1 MACIKP
7 KFSINCAKVFSKS
20 KNNPPVY
27 LFNYLFLHCFSESRG
42 PKKLFSANK
51 SRNSSNKSGM
61 TVNTDLI
68 SRLEH
73 LARLELSEAERGS
86 LQNDLSN
93 ILGMVEKLQEL
104 DTSKVEPLVYMNEEV
119 NVWREDEVKYQVERE
134 AALKNAPDQ
143 DGTFF
148 KVPKV
153 IDL

>member
-1 MACIKP
+1 MK
-7 KFSINCAKVFSKS
+7 KQSVHFSVQMHTFVLSFGEQGAEN
-20 KNNPPVY
+20 
-27 LFNYLFLHCFSESRG
+27 R
-42 PKKLFSANK
+42 FSANK

-73 LARLELSEAERGS
+73 LARLELSEQERIS
-86 LQNDLSN
+86 LQSDLTN
-93 ILGMVEKLQEL
+93 ILDMVEKLQEL
-104 DTSKVEPLVYMNEEV
+104 DTTQVEPLVYMNEEV
-119 NVWREDEVKYQVERE
+119 NVWREDEVKHQVERE